1 MVTAPP
7 ARTDRRAPWTWLDVL
22 LVLAGSFLLGGL
34 AYAVVARLVHTAD
47 ANLDSQ
53 SRTTAEAMAGQLV
66 FYAVSISIAL
76 IVLVTRHNIDV
87 REIGWRRPTWRWLL
101 AALPLTLLGLL
112 VAGALGGLSQSLLP
126 HAANTQCISVQREYG
141 HAVLLALPVVC
152 VAAPIVEETLF
163 RGILYRW
170 LRGVLPLTPAMVISG
185 GVFALFHFN
194 ALLFLPLAG
203 LGVLLSWIYERTQ
216 SIWPGALV
224 HGLFNLV
231 GVIDILTAAKC

>member
-1 MVTAPP
+1 
-7 ARTDRRAPWTWLDVL
+7 VL
-22 LVLAGSFLLGGL
+22 AVLAGSFLVGGL
-34 AYAVVARLVHTAD
+34 AYAAVARLVHTAD
-47 ANLDSQ
+47 SGLDSQ

-66 FYAVSISIAL
+66 FYAVSLSIAL
-76 IVLVTRHNIDV
+76 IVLVSRHDIHV
-87 REIGWRRPTWRWLL
+87 GELGWRRVSWRWLL
-101 AALPLTLLGLL
+101 AAVPLALAGLL
-112 VAGALGGLSQSLLP
+112 IAGALGGLSQSLLP
-126 HAANTQCISVQREYG
+126 HTQNTQCISVQREYG

-194 ALLFLPLAG
+194 TLLFLPLAG
-203 LGVLLSWIYERTQ
+203 LGVLLSWIYERSS

-231 GVIDILTAAKC
+231 GIIDILTAARC